1 MHVYNLKPRFG
12 VLARSGEAHRKGDAS
27 RQFGG
32 LNLQPYRK
40 VPILHPPGWTAHL
53 QVPSRPIDGW

>member
-1 MHVYNLKPRFG
+1 MVKPRFG
-12 VLARSGEAHRKGDAS
+12 VLARSGEARRKGDAS

-32 LNLQPYRK
+32 LNLQPIEK
-40 VPILHPPGWTAHL
+40 VPILLPQAGRLSL